1 MSQLMLDYVTDLAC
15 VHKLS
20 KTAVMYG
27 ILTGQLPAKAELKPG
42 HMDDVWLHASIIKQL
57 KQIAQQE
64 NISVRALIWSV
75 VTGKRAPLKLLRPRM
90 RKPYS
95 SQNTV
100 ISVYADTAAWVSE
113 VAHDL
118 NINLSS
124 VVYMCLHGKQCFTHI
139 CEWPT
144 LPDHKKYSTIAV
156 GARLYKYIVDSRIPG
171 QSIAYTFHRLMEA
184 TQKPTQQHGQNP
196 ATTEAAP
203 PATADKA
210 EAQPVQSL
218 TQDPAVMLKDLRAR
232 CRELLLEVMAQEFE
246 RIRKTITS
254 I

>member
-1 MSQLMLDYVTDLAC
+1 MNQLLLDYVTDLAC
-15 VHKLS
+15 VHKLT

-27 ILTGQLPAKAELKPG
+27 ILTGELPAKAELKPG

-75 VTGKRAPLKLLRPRM
+75 VTGKHAPLKLLRPRM
-90 RKPYS
+90 RKPYG

-100 ISVYADTAAWVSE
+100 ISVYADTSAWVSE

-144 LPDHKKYSTIAV
+144 LPDHRKYSTIAV
-156 GARLYKYIVDSRIPG
+156 GAKLYEYIVNSRIPG

-184 TQKPTQQHGQNP
+184 TQKPMQQHVQDP
-196 ATTEAAP
+196 TATEAAP
-203 PATADKA
+203 KAAVDKA
-210 EAQPVQSL
+210 ENWTVKSPA
-218 TQDPAVMLKDLRAR
+218 QDPVIMLADLRAR
-232 CRELLLEVMAQEFE
+232 RRELLLEIMEQEFE
-246 RIRKTITS
+246 RIKKTITR